1 MGTSQDPR
9 GLTMNNKHLTSP
21 KYNYET
27 VNQPNTDLFMYTQPP
42 FMSPKTKDEAFQYNG
57 DPQYKVDSGN
67 EAHFVFTKG
76 TIGIDG
82 GSSGSNSAASTHDF
96 LNDILNIRAGNFFV
110 FIGCW

>member
-1 MGTSQDPR
+1 
-9 GLTMNNKHLTSP
+9 MNNKHLTSP

-67 EAHFVFTKG
+67 EAHFVFKSPMERQRRVL
-76 TIGIDG
+76 TIASRVTARPEDDEALEKHAPAVTRK
-82 GSSGSNSAASTHDF
+82 AA
-96 LNDILNIRAGNFFV
+96 L
-110 FIGCW
+110 